1 MEIQK
6 TRTDDR
12 LQLVLDGQLDSLTA
26 PLLDAEMKALDADVK
41 RLSFDFKNLE
51 YISSAGLRTVLAA
64 QKEMNSRHGEMTVS
78 GANESVMRVFDLTGF
93 SSVLTFV

>member
-12 LQLVLDGQLDSLTA
+12 LQLSLDGQLDTLSA
-26 PLLDAEMKALDADVK
+26 PLLEAEMKALDAGVK

-51 YISSAGLRTVLAA
+51 YVSSAGLRTILSA
-64 QKEMNSRHGEMTVS
+64 QKEMNARHGEMTVS
-78 GANESVMRVFDLTGF
+78 GANESVRRVFDLTGF

>member
-12 LQLVLDGQLDSLTA
+12 LQLALEGELDTLSA
-26 PLLDAEMKALDADVK
+26 PVLDAEMKALDKGVK
-41 RLSFDFKNLE
+41 RLSFDFRNLA
-51 YISSAGLRTVLAA
+51 YVSSAGLRTILAA